1 VPASTRSRD
10 HIERIAARAVW
21 RPRVVLV
28 VGAGPIGLP
37 AALLAVQRGLEVHR
51 LDRCD
56 HRPQAGPGRRPGASY
71 HTGTVTEVLPR
82 ADVILECT
90 GVGRLVLDAVAKA
103 GPDDVKVVLDL
114 AA

>member
-37 AALLAVQRGLEVHR
+37 AALLAVQRGLEVHM
-51 LDRCD
+51 LDR
-56 HRPQAGPGRRPGASY
+56 
-71 HTGTVTEVLPR
+71 V
-82 ADVILECT
+82 
-90 GVGRLVLDAVAKA
+90 
-103 GPDDVKVVLDL
+103 
-114 AA
+114 